1 LSPSPQTSA
10 AKLRPF
16 AGDVFAICADTELP
30 MPTLLSLFI
39 LVLLADGQAL
49 SNRPA
54 SPGPAPV
61 AVPAG
66 YVIGADDRLTITF
79 WGDKDLSADVVVRP
93 DGRIS
98 LPLLNDV
105 EAAGLTPEQLRQRVV
120 EVALRYVEDPSP
132 TVTVRE
138 IHSRQVYITGNVE
151 KPGAYPLNT
160 RMTVV
165 QVIATAG
172 GLKEFVAGKNIVIL
186 RHEAGRDVRFAFDY
200 QAVLKGRK
208 LQQNIE
214 MRPGDTVIVP

>member
-1 LSPSPQTSA
+1 MLTLVSVLS
-10 AKLRPF
+10 
-16 AGDVFAICADTELP
+16 I
-30 MPTLLSLFI
+30 LLLGGE
-39 LVLLADGQAL
+39 GQAL
-49 SNRPA
+49 SDRPS
-54 SPGPAPV
+54 SPGAAAV
-61 AVPAG
+61 TVPAG
-66 YVIGADDRLTITF
+66 YVIGADDRLTINF
-79 WGDKDLSADVVVRP
+79 WRDKELSAEVVVRP

-105 EAAGLTPEQLRQRVV
+105 EAAGLTPEQLRRRLL
-120 EVALRYVEDPSP
+120 EAASRFVEDPSP
-132 TVTVRE
+132 TVVVRE
-138 IHSRQVYITGNVE
+138 IHSRRVYITGNVE

-160 RMTVV
+160 PMTVV

-172 GLKEFVAGKNIVIL
+172 GLKEFVGGKNIVIL

>member
-1 LSPSPQTSA
+1 
-10 AKLRPF
+10 
-16 AGDVFAICADTELP
+16 
-30 MPTLLSLFI
+30 MPTLLYLFSI
-39 LVLLADGQAL
+39 LMFAGAGQAL
-49 SNRPA
+49 SDRPA
-54 SPGPAPV
+54 SPGAA
-61 AVPAG
+61 AVTVPPG
-66 YVIGADDRLTITF
+66 YVIGADDRLTINF
-79 WGDKDLSADVVVRP
+79 WRDKDLSADVVVRP

-105 EAAGLTPEQLRQRVV
+105 EAAGLTPEQLRRRLL
-120 EVALRYVEDPSP
+120 EVASRFVEDPSP
-132 TVTVRE
+132 TVVVRE
-138 IHSRQVYITGNVE
+138 IHSRHVYITGNVE

-160 RMTVV
+160 PMTVV
-165 QVIATAG
+165 QVSATAG

>member
-1 LSPSPQTSA
+1 
-10 AKLRPF
+10 
-16 AGDVFAICADTELP
+16 
-30 MPTLLSLFI
+30 MPTLLCALSI
-39 LVLLADGQAL
+39 LLISGAGQAR
-49 SNRPA
+49 SDRPA
-54 SPGPAPV
+54 SPGAAAV
-61 AVPAG
+61 TVPAG
-66 YVIGADDRLTITF
+66 YVIGANDRLTITF
-79 WGDKDLSADVVVRP
+79 WKDKDLSADVVVRP

-105 EAAGLTPEQLRQRVV
+105 EAAGLTPEQLRRRLL

-132 TVTVRE
+132 TVVVRE
-138 IHSRQVYITGNVE
+138 IHSRHAYITGSVE

-160 RMTVV
+160 PMTVV
-165 QVIATAG
+165 QLIAMAG
-172 GLKEFVAGKNIVIL
+172 GLKEFVSGKNIVIL